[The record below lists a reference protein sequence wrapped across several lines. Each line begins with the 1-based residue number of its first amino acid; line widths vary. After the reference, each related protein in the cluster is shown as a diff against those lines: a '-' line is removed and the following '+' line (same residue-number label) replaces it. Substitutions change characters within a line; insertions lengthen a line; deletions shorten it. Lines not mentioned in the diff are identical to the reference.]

1 MLAQQQK
8 IDPRVYSC
16 FVTTYDCGAG
26 NRTQHTTWIEPLSHG
41 LRHPNALCGR
51 GADVMDR
58 TYLLPAH
65 RAEHEAAS
73 RLSTVQCE
81 DRACQSI
88 FFDLGA
94 SIMQPTPDEAGVCV

>member
-1 MLAQQQK
+1 M
-8 IDPRVYSC
+8 DPRVYSR
-16 FVTTYDCGAG
+16 FVTTCDCGTG
-26 NRTQHTTWIEPLSHG
+26 SNRTQHTTWIELLSHG

-65 RAEHEAAS
+65 RAELEAGS
-73 RLSTVQCE
+73 RLGNVQCE
-81 DRACQSI
+81 DRACQAI

-94 SIMQPTPDEAGVCV
+94 SIMQPTPSEAGVCVCVVF